1 MVVSARSYPV
11 LRGRFLLLAIRSAM
25 DHDIQPQ
32 TLGSSGFS

>member
-11 LRGRFLLLAIRSAM
+11 LRGRRLLLAIRSAI
-25 DHDIQPQ
+25 DQEIQPL